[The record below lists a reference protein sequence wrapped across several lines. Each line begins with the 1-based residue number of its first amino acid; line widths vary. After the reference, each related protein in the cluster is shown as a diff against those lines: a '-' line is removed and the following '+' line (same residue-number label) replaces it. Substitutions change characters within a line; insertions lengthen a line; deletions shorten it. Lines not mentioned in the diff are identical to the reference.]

1 MTLGE
6 RVLELHR
13 EGKSDREIGA
23 IVGKSRDAVF
33 RLRKK
38 LASGVPASE
47 VSPDRIQVDPDNPD
61 LATIESDSIK
71 TLEELLQTAKV
82 DQSVW
87 AVERH
92 VVNAW
97 TLANG
102 EQAYQVKAW
111 LKRIAGAATVMEAWH
126 LWLEDIESRGPK
138 SERTYDPLDEDACL
152 LEIAIQDLHI
162 GKLAW
167 RGDTGN
173 NYDSKIAV
181 QAAEYAID
189 DLVNQARGY
198 ELERI
203 LFLLGNDFF
212 HYDNLAGTTSA
223 GTPQDRDSRFAKMF
237 LAGQQLATSAIER
250 LAEIAPVDVMVIPG
264 NHARIAEWNL
274 GQVVEAWFR
283 NDKRVRVNNSPLPR
297 KYYRYGKV
305 LLGFAHGD
313 SEPHGKL
320 PLTMAQ
326 EAPEMWS
333 RTRYR
338 EVHLGHLHTSKATDA
353 KPVDGVN
360 GVRVRILQ
368 SLSGTDK
375 WHKDKAYIGEVGCAE
390 AFVWHRE
397 RGLRAN
403 LFSNRLEEAA

>member
-6 RVLELHR
+6 RVLQLHR
-13 EGKSDREIGA
+13 EGKSDREIGEL
-23 IVGKSRDAVF
+23 VGKSSDAVW

-38 LASGVPASE
+38 FAAGVPASE
-47 VSPDRIQVDPDNPD
+47 ASINVDPDNPD
-61 LATIESDSIK
+61 MATVEGDSIQ
-71 TLEELLQTAKV
+71 TLEELLSRSKV
-82 DQSVW
+82 DLSVW
-87 AVERH
+87 TVERH

-97 TLANG
+97 THADG
-102 EQAYQVKAW
+102 TQAYQVKAW
-111 LKRIAGAATVMEAWH
+111 LKKIQGAASVMEAWH
-126 LWLEDIESRGPK
+126 LWLEDLESRGPK
-138 SERTYDPLDEDACL
+138 SPKPRKPEGQNL

-167 RGDTGN
+167 KEDTGN
-173 NYDSKIAV
+173 NYDTRIAV
-181 QAAEYAID
+181 EAAEIAID
-189 DLVNQARGY
+189 DLVHQARGY
-198 ELERI
+198 ELEKI

-212 HYDNLAGTTSA
+212 HYDNLQGTTTAGT
-223 GTPQDRDSRFAKMF
+223 QMDRDSRFAKMF

-283 NDKRVRVNNSPLPR
+283 NDNRVRVNNSPLPR
-297 KYYRYGKV
+297 KYYRYGQN

-313 SEPHGKL
+313 SEPHTKL

-326 EAPEMWS
+326 EAPEMWA

-338 EVHLGHLHTSKATDA
+338 EFHLGHLHTSQRTDS
-353 KPVDGVN
+353 KPVQGVN

-375 WHKDKAYIGEVGCAE
+375 WHKDKAYIGEAGCAE

-403 LFSNRLEEAA
+403 LFSNRVVSEQAA